1 MLRIG
6 RKNEGVGVDQKIG
19 KKKGKKDGEADLMT
33 EQTEGEAEADQR
45 KQEARSVISK
55 QR

>member
-6 RKNEGVGVDQKIG
+6 RKKEGVGVDRKIG
-19 KKKGKKDGEADLMT
+19 KMKGKKDGEADLMT

-45 KQEARSVISK
+45 KHEVRSVISK